1 MLHHAGLGI
10 GSLKFDTELL
20 NQKRADE
27 AMTVPD
33 SRTNLAAAIGQDHL
47 AVVRLL
53 DKFGCFERRN
63 RFIDRCLGDAK
74 ALRDV
79 DRSHAIGLPF
89 FAFDANHAL
98 QVVFVRHRQV

>member
-20 NQKRADE
+20 NQKRTDE

-33 SRTNLAAAIGQDHL
+33 SRANLAAAIGQDYL

-53 DKFGCFERRN
+53 DK
-63 RFIDRCLGDAK
+63 LG
-74 ALRDV
+74 
-79 DRSHAIGLPF
+79 
-89 FAFDANHAL
+89 
-98 QVVFVRHRQV
+98 

>member
-33 SRTNLAAAIGQDHL
+33 SRANLAAAIGQDHL

-53 DKFGCFERRN
+53 DKLGCLESRN

-79 DRSHAIGLPF
+79 DRSNAVGFPSSLSMRTMHSK
-89 FAFDANHAL
+89 
-98 QVVFVRHRQV
+98 

>member
-33 SRTNLAAAIGQDHL
+33 SRANLAATIGQDYL

-53 DKFGCFERRN
+53 DKLGCLETPRRCAMST
-63 RFIDRCLGDAK
+63 DRTPLVSPSSLSMRTMHSK
-74 ALRDV
+74 
-79 DRSHAIGLPF
+79 
-89 FAFDANHAL
+89 
-98 QVVFVRHRQV
+98 

>member
-33 SRTNLAAAIGQDHL
+33 SRTNLAAAIGQDYL

-53 DKFGCFERRN
+53 DKFGCLERRN
-63 RFIDRCLGDAK
+63 RFIDRCLETP
-74 ALRDV
+74 R
-79 DRSHAIGLPF
+79 R
-89 FAFDANHAL
+89 
-98 QVVFVRHRQV
+98 

>member
-33 SRTNLAAAIGQDHL
+33 SRTNLAAAIGQDYL

-53 DKFGCFERRN
+53 DKFGCLERRTALLTDALETP
-63 RFIDRCLGDAK
+63 RRCAMSTDRTPLVSPSSLSMRTMHSK
-74 ALRDV
+74 
-79 DRSHAIGLPF
+79 
-89 FAFDANHAL
+89 
-98 QVVFVRHRQV
+98 

>member
-33 SRTNLAAAIGQDHL
+33 SRTNLAAAIGQDYL

-53 DKFGCFERRN
+53 DKFGCLERRN

-79 DRSHAIGLPF
+79 DRSNAVGFPSSLSMRTMHSK
-89 FAFDANHAL
+89 
-98 QVVFVRHRQV
+98 

>member
-33 SRTNLAAAIGQDHL
+33 SRTNLAAAIGQDYL

-74 ALRDV
+74 RCAMST
-79 DRSHAIGLPF
+79 DRTPLVSPSSLSMRTMHSK
-89 FAFDANHAL
+89 
-98 QVVFVRHRQV
+98 

>member
-1 MLHHAGLGI
+1 M
-10 GSLKFDTELL
+10 LKFDTELL
-20 NQKRADE
+20 NQNRADE

-53 DKFGCFERRN
+53 DKLGCLERRN

-79 DRSHAIGLPF
+79 DRSHAVGFPL
-89 FAFDANHAL
+89 FAFNANHAL
-98 QVVFVRHRQV
+98 QVVFVRHRQM

>member
-33 SRTNLAAAIGQDHL
+33 SRANLAAAIGQ
-47 AVVRLL
+47 VT
-53 DKFGCFERRN
+53 
-63 RFIDRCLGDAK
+63 
-74 ALRDV
+74 
-79 DRSHAIGLPF
+79 LP
-89 FAFDANHAL
+89 
-98 QVVFVRHRQV
+98 

>member
-1 MLHHAGLGI
+1 MLHHAGLSI

-33 SRTNLAAAIGQDHL
+33 SRANLAAAIGQDYL

-53 DKFGCFERRN
+53 DKFGCLERRN
-63 RFIDRCLGDAK
+63 RFIDRCLGDAN
-74 ALRDV
+74 AMST
-79 DRSHAIGLPF
+79 DRTPLVSPSSLSMRTMHSK
-89 FAFDANHAL
+89 
-98 QVVFVRHRQV
+98 